1 MILQPHMCFNAA
13 DELLDLRLLVHE
25 DNEKATKL
33 TYNVLPCTKTL
44 THAILNQ
51 LTQVRT
57 WVGMIITE
65 LDWQCHCTM
74 LSLAICNLRVATCI
88 IL

>member
-1 MILQPHMCFNAA
+1 MCFNAA

-33 TYNVLPCTKTL
+33 TYNVLPCTMTL
-44 THAILNQ
+44 THAI
-51 LTQVRT
+51 QVPT